1 MEYKTS
7 ASVNGHI
14 KDVKEKRQEEINPIV
29 KGKRRKTKMKITTE
43 KLDEMMQDYLEIWSQ
58 QYIII
63 NKRQNTYIVQDGVNG
78 RCFELSVVRGR
89 IQNCTMDDCIN
100 NAKEAYEDNPDMLDV
115 ILEFEKKWY
124 K

>member
-1 MEYKTS
+1 MVSGQYNPYASLIHKRDKKCHINVEYKTS

-63 NKRQNTYIVQDGVNG
+63 TNART
-78 RCFELSVVRGR
+78 R
-89 IQNCTMDDCIN
+89 ISFRT
-100 NAKEAYEDNPDMLDV
+100 V
-115 ILEFEKKWY
+115 
-124 K
+124 